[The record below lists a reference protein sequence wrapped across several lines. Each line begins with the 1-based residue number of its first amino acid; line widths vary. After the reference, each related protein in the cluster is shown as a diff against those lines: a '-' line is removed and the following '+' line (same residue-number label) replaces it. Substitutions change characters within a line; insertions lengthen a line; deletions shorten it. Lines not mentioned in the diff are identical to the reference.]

1 MSDVAENVLLEKFS
15 SSGRTGR
22 RNALPDVMDKKYVGT
37 SVASLP
43 GQLDQLCL
51 QMPSSEKLE
60 KPTNTKDDKPSSPG
74 ASAKTEQDKAT
85 KANVS

>member
-51 QMPSSEKLE
+51 QMPSELQLHCRDVIFVVE
-60 KPTNTKDDKPSSPG
+60 TCMSSR
-74 ASAKTEQDKAT
+74 
-85 KANVS
+85 